1 MSQFLHLQIGT
12 NIYVVA
18 QRDLVSPNEISC
30 VAGLALVG
38 WKALYK
44 YAVIFIRIIFII
56 ILC

>member
-1 MSQFLHLQIGT
+1 MSQLLHLQIGS

-18 QRDLVSPNEISC
+18 QRGVVRPNEFSS
-30 VAGLALVG
+30 VVGLAWAG
-38 WKALYK
+38 WKALCK